1 MSQINLIDPISKF
14 SSLWEEYLIDRRE
27 EISENKYQYIMDKE
41 HHVYKLFKSI
51 PSLFEKVINK
61 NKYKVKSSLGNT
73 RISAIPWICIFN
85 QEITD
90 SAQYGFYISYLFS
103 HNAKQLYL
111 SIGIAATQFDQIYKG
126 KQCTEKIREARI
138 KFENLFDHYKPL
150 KKSEN
155 IQLYDENDTSFIRE
169 RKEYLGTSMKR
180 ILDYEAGCLFTK
192 KYNLETTYH
201 DNKEFINDLNK
212 YIFSY
217 DSIADDPISTDFI
230 DNIVGSLYKKEEV
243 PLKIY
248 YNYDLPIYK
257 PEKKPQESKLKTN
270 KKSNINRDYK
280 RRSKESKKIGL
291 AGEEYVIEYEKRK
304 LSEQNLSHL
313 ADKIIWQSKDY
324 SFFPGY
330 DIKSFNNLGE
340 EIFIEVKSTQGSKQ
354 TQFQITDRELEAAME
369 YGESYFIYCV
379 YNVLKSPKIFAIK
392 NLSKLIEDNDVEVI
406 NLDYLIKI

>member
-1 MSQINLIDPISKF
+1 MSEINLIDPINKF
-14 SSLWEEYLIDRRE
+14 SSCWEEYLIDRRE
-27 EISENKYQYIMDKE
+27 EMPDNKYNYFMEKE
-41 HHVYKLFKSI
+41 HHVYKLFQSI

-61 NKYKVKSSLGNT
+61 NEYKVKSSLGNT

-85 QEITD
+85 QKITD

-111 SIGIAATQFDQIYKG
+111 SIGIAATQFDQIYNG

-150 KKSEN
+150 EKSEN

-169 RKEYLGTSMKR
+169 RKEYLGKSMKR

-192 KYNLETTYH
+192 KYNLESNYP
-201 DNKEFINDLNK
+201 DNKEFINDLKK

-217 DSIADDPISTDFI
+217 DSIADDPISKDFI

-243 PLKIY
+243 PQKID

-257 PEKKPQESKLKTN
+257 PEKKTSEIKLKTN
-270 KKSNINRDYK
+270 KKSNLKREYL
-280 RRSKESKKIGL
+280 RRSKESNKIGI

-304 LSEQNLSHL
+304 LREKNLSHL
-313 ADKIIWQSKDY
+313 ENQIIWQAKDY

-330 DIKSFNNLGE
+330 DIKSFNHLGE

-354 TQFQITDRELEAAME
+354 TQFQITDGELKAAE
-369 YGESYFIYCV
+369 RYGDNYYVYCV
-379 YNVLKSPKIFAIK
+379 YNVLKNPKIFAIK
-392 NLSKLIEDNDVEVI
+392 NISKLINDNDVI
-406 NLDYLIKI
+406 LKNIDYLVKI